1 MPATTP
7 DEAVK
12 ELDQAFARR
21 DIEAVLAFYED
32 GAAVVVEP
40 GRIARG
46 KEELR
51 KFFTQ
56 LFTLKGQAHQ
66 LKTHVIESG
75 NIALLISKWRFAG
88 EGPSGQPFSRE
99 STATSV
105 FRKGTDGKWRIVID
119 NSHGPAV
126 LESTGA

>member
-1 MPATTP
+1 MLATTP

-12 ELDQAFARR
+12 ELDQALARR

-32 GAAVVVEP
+32 GAAVVMEP

-56 LFTLKGQAHQ
+56 LFALKGEAHQ
-66 LKTHVIESG
+66 IKTHVIESG
-75 NIALLISKWRFAG
+75 NIALFLSKWRFAG
-88 EGPSGQPFSRE
+88 EGPGGQPFSRE
-99 STATSV
+99 SVATSV
-105 FRKGTDGKWRIVID
+105 FRKGIDGKWRIVID
-119 NSHGPAV
+119 NSLGPAM
-126 LESTGA
+126 